1 MCFDPQALT
10 SLTAKT
16 TSGATPVKGFDP
28 QALTSLTRDVPVK
41 GNSHQS
47 FDPQALTSLTF
58 EQCTGIKIN

>member
-28 QALTSLTRDVPVK
+28 QALTSLT
-41 GNSHQS
+41 
-47 FDPQALTSLTF
+47 F

>member
-1 MCFDPQALT
+1 MSEKTRWVIVMCFDPQALT

-28 QALTSLTRDVPVK
+28 QALTSLT
-41 GNSHQS
+41 
-47 FDPQALTSLTF
+47 F